1 MATQRNPFGWT
12 EIYVDDIHR
21 AQKFY
26 ETVLQMKMEAA
37 EMPKGMEAEDGSD
50 DYFEMVFF
58 PNDMDGPGMGGAI
71 VKSSMFKPG
80 AGGTLNYFSCEDCA
94 VEISR
99 VAEAGGK
106 VLSEK
111 MAIGQYVGQGY
122 KQLLARCR

>member
-1 MATQRNPFGWT
+1 
-12 EIYVDDIHR
+12 
-21 AQKFY
+21 
-26 ETVLQMKMEAA
+26 MKMEAA

-58 PNDMDGPGMGGAI
+58 PNDMDAPGIGGAI

-122 KQLLARCR
+122 KQLLARGR